1 MANKKA
7 VVTGGAGFIGSH
19 IVDALLEQGYEVHV
33 VDTYVAGKRED
44 RINPSATYHEVD
56 VRDTTALVP
65 IFEGAQYVFHEAALP
80 RVEYSIQ
87 NPEETFAINAGGT
100 VSVLEAARRAN
111 VARVMLASSGSVY
124 GDQEVFPYTEDMPA
138 MPKSPYALQKYVS
151 ECALRLSAELYGVST
166 VSLRYFNVYG
176 PRFDPHGPYGL
187 VVGKFISLRAEGKPL
202 LIAGDGTHTRDYVH
216 VKDVA
221 RANVLA
227 AESAHAGK
235 GEVINIGTGIE
246 TSVLDIA
253 TLVGGPLEYVAPR
266 IEPERACADIS
277 RAKELLDWEPT
288 ISFEEGVAELKQE
301 SELA

>member
-1 MANKKA
+1 MSKKA

-19 IVDALLEQGYEVHV
+19 IVDALLERGYEVHV

-44 RINPSATYHEVD
+44 RINPAAAYHEVD
-56 VRDTTALVP
+56 VRDTAALVP
-65 IFEGAQYVFHEAALP
+65 IFEGALYVFHEAALP

-100 VSVLEAARRAN
+100 ISVLEAARRAK

-124 GDQEVFPYTEDMPA
+124 GDQETFPYTENMPA
-138 MPKSPYALQKYVS
+138 MPKSPYAMQKYVS

-176 PRFDPHGPYGL
+176 PRFDPEGPYGL
-187 VVGKFISLRAEGKPL
+187 VVGKFISLRKEGKPL
-202 LIAGDGTHTRDYVH
+202 MIAGDGTNTRDYVH

-227 AESAHAGK
+227 AESVHAGK
-235 GEVINIGTGIE
+235 GEVINIGTGVE

-253 TLVGGPLEYVAPR
+253 KLVGGPLEYMPPR
-266 IEPERACADIS
+266 IEPARSVADIS
-277 RAKELLDWEPT
+277 LAKKLLGWEPT
-288 ISFEEGVAELKQE
+288 ITFEDGVAALKRDFQVE
-301 SELA
+301 